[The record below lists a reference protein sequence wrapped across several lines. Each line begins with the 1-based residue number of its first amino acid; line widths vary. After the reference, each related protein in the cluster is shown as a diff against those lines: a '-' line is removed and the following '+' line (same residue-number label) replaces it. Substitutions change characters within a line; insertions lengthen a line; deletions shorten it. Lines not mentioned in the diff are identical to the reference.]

1 MIYDIYDQCYYIFL
15 KCEKNPTTT
24 TTTTKQNKTE
34 NKNQHVAK
42 TNKGKLILL
51 SKCVMIKND

>member
-1 MIYDIYDQCYYIFL
+1 MIYDIYDQCCYIFL
-15 KCEKNPTTT
+15 KCEKNPTT

-34 NKNQHVAK
+34 NKNQHLAI

-51 SKCVMIKND
+51 SKCVMIKNN

>member
-1 MIYDIYDQCYYIFL
+1 MISMISVIIFFWSA
-15 KCEKNPTTT
+15 KKTQQQQQQQQ
-24 TTTTKQNKTE
+24 QNKTE